1 MGPCGPGETSSLWNS
16 VEVVA
21 REGITVMRLGGEF
34 DLLMATA
41 VRPRLQA
48 LDGDVEV
55 DCAGLTF
62 MDAAG
67 INLLLEMERQCGA
80 NGAKLTVVN
89 PPRCV
94 TRLFSLAQL
103 DGVFDI
109 RSEASDV

>member
-1 MGPCGPGETSSLWNS
+1 M
-16 VEVVA
+16 
-21 REGITVMRLGGEF
+21 TVMRLSGEL
-34 DLLMATA
+34 DLYMVTA
-41 VRPRLQA
+41 VRPRFPD

-67 INLLLEMERQCGA
+67 INLLLEMERLCDA

-94 TRLFSLAQL
+94 TRTRRPLESMK
-103 DGVFDI
+103 VTFDKLTWAGRALSNAAI
-109 RSEASDV
+109 ASSS

>member
-1 MGPCGPGETSSLWNS
+1 MELSGEL
-16 VEVVA
+16 
-21 REGITVMRLGGEF
+21 
-34 DLLMATA
+34 DLCMSTA
-41 VRPRLQA
+41 VRPRLDEV
-48 LDGDVEV
+48 DGDVEV

-67 INLLLEMERQCGA
+67 INLLLEIDGCCRA

-94 TRLFSLAQL
+94 TRLLTLARL

-109 RSEASDV
+109 RYETSDG

>member
-1 MGPCGPGETSSLWNS
+1 MWNS
-16 VEVVA
+16 VDVTARDGTTVV
-21 REGITVMRLGGEF
+21 RLGGEL
-34 DLLMATA
+34 DLCMATA
-41 VRPRLQA
+41 VRSRFHD

-67 INLLLEMERQCGA
+67 INLLFEMERLCDA

-89 PPRCV
+89 PPRCM
-94 TRLFSLAQL
+94 TRLFSLARL

-109 RSEASDV
+109 RSGTSDR

>member
-1 MGPCGPGETSSLWNS
+1 
-16 VEVVA
+16 
-21 REGITVMRLGGEF
+21 
-34 DLLMATA
+34 MATA
-41 VRPRLQA
+41 VRPRFDDP
-48 LDGDVEV
+48 DGDVEV

-62 MDAAG
+62 MDASG
-67 INLLLEMERQCGA
+67 INLLLEIERLCDA

-109 RSEASDV
+109 RSERSDG

>member
-1 MGPCGPGETSSLWNS
+1 MGGSYPGNASFSWNS
-16 VEVVA
+16 VDVTL
-21 REGITVMRLGGEF
+21 RDGMTLMRLGGEL
-34 DLLMATA
+34 DLHMATA
-41 VRPRLQA
+41 VRPRFRE

-67 INLLLEMERQCGA
+67 IHLLLEMEQLCHA
-80 NGAKLTVVN
+80 KGAKLTVVN

-94 TRLFSLAQL
+94 TRLFSLARL

-109 RSEASDV
+109 RSERSAG